1 MVIWHFGERKIRKHK
16 EVNEGQSFKIDSK
29 CQREKHLQR
38 RITDAVL
45 MLLYSMKSRFSLR
58 PSHLSFLCR
67 LQSCSAFTV
76 SSWGNHGDFLFL
88 STIFFL
94 SLSCVSVCRCF
105 NYLQSSSAEPI
116 TLPLHSSPLL
126 SRVCGWCCLSVCT
139 EATYLNEALLD
150 LIDTSQGEE
159 SPPLPPRPWENT

>member
-16 EVNEGQSFKIDSK
+16 EVNDGQSFKIDSK

-38 RITDAVL
+38 RTTDAVL
-45 MLLYSMKSRFSLR
+45 MQSPVFPFDLPIF
-58 PSHLSFLCR
+58 PS
-67 LQSCSAFTV
+67 SAV
-76 SSWGNHGDFLFL
+76 SSHAQLSLCHLEAIMETSFFL

-126 SRVCGWCCLSVCT
+126 SRACGVVSVCVQRQH
-139 EATYLNEALLD
+139 
-150 LIDTSQGEE
+150 I
-159 SPPLPPRPWENT
+159 